1 LYIGAL
7 RILLHRARA
16 ERGLAE
22 LKPGIAL
29 AGSLI
34 EAALQDG
41 YVPFALE
48 LLLVRAGLH
57 AALGDGPAGRADVAR
72 ALELGQPEGY
82 LSIFVEEGPALAANL
97 NDLLERGRTGKVRPE
112 YIRQI
117 LAAFQVSP
125 PSPASAGDS
134 SASATLTERE
144 QEVLGLMAGGMK
156 YEEIAAKLFISL
168 NTVRSHVK
176 AIYAKFGVDN
186 RTRAIEMGRQRRIL

>member
-1 LYIGAL
+1 
-7 RILLHRARA
+7 
-16 ERGLAE
+16 
-22 LKPGIAL
+22 
-29 AGSLI
+29 LI
-34 EAALQDG
+34 EAALQNG

-57 AALGDGPAGRADVAR
+57 AALGDGPSGRADVAR

-82 LSIFVEEGPALAANL
+82 LSIFVEEGPALAADL

-125 PSPASAGDS
+125 ASPTPAKDQ
-134 SASATLTERE
+134 SASASLTERE

-156 YEEIAAKLFISL
+156 YEEIAARLFISL